1 MPTVELNR
9 EDLES
14 LLGVHLPEDIEEIN
28 EILAYVKG
36 EVKSVDN
43 EEIRIELKDSN
54 RADIWSVE
62 GLARALRGFLGLE
75 GGLKEYRVTGSSGVE
90 IYVNPKLENIRPYI
104 GCAVVK
110 DVKLTDAA
118 IRQIMRFQD
127 KMDQTYGRN
136 RRRTSIGL
144 YEFDLVKPPLH
155 FTVAKPR
162 EVSFVPLEFDERMTL
177 EEILER
183 HPKGKEYGHIVRQF
197 QVWPIFMDSENQ
209 VLSFPPIINSND
221 LGRIT
226 EETRN
231 VLIEVTGTSYETVLD
246 TLINVTVAL
255 ADRGGKIHSA
265 VIHYPY
271 MGMADDVTPNLDV
284 DTFSL
289 DVSYVQKIIGLKLSA
304 SEIKSLL
311 EKSRYGIAE
320 FSERKIVVKVPCYRV
335 DVLHP
340 IDIVEDIAIA
350 YDYNKIPP
358 EWPQLATVGGLS
370 HETSFRDLV
379 REIMV
384 GLGFQEVL
392 TYIMSNPETLFVKM
406 NLKPSRV
413 VELANPKITSMTCLR
428 NWLLPG
434 LMELLSHNVHVDYPQ
449 RIFEVGYCI
458 IHDEKRENKTR
469 DVEKLAC
476 VNIHSNAN
484 FTEAKSQLDA
494 LLSNL
499 GIKYHLEETTH
510 ESFIDGRTGKIML
523 SKDEAGIIG
532 EIHPQVLQNWGLENP
547 ATAFEI
553 SMDQLRMFLKYEQ

>member
-1 MPTVELNR
+1 MPTVELYR
-9 EDLES
+9 EDFES
-14 LLGVHLPEDIEEIN
+14 LLGTHLPEDIEKLN

-36 EVKSVDN
+36 EVKSIDY

-54 RADIWSVE
+54 RADIWSAE
-62 GLARALRGFLGLE
+62 GLARALRGFMGFE
-75 GGLKEYRVTGSSGVE
+75 RGLKEYRVAGSSGVKVH
-90 IYVNPKLENIRPYI
+90 VNPKLKNIRPYI

-110 DVKLTDAA
+110 GVKMTDAA

-162 EVSFVPLEFDERMTL
+162 EVSFVPLEFNEKMTL

-197 QVWPIFMDSENQ
+197 PVWPIFMDSENQ

-226 EETRN
+226 EKTRN
-231 VLIEVTGTSYETVLD
+231 VLIEVTGTSYETVMD

-255 ADRGGKIHSA
+255 ADRGGEIYSA
-265 VIHYPY
+265 MIHYPY
-271 MGMADDVTPNLDV
+271 AEMSDDVTPNLNV
-284 DTFSL
+284 DTVKL
-289 DVSYVQKIIGLKLSA
+289 DVSYVRKVIGLDLSV
-304 SEIKSLL
+304 SEIVSLL
-311 EKSRYGIAE
+311 EKARYGVSE
-320 FSERKIVVKVPCYRV
+320 FSDTKIIVQVPCYRV

-340 IDIVEDIAIA
+340 IDVVEDIAIA
-350 YDYNKIPP
+350 YDYNRIPD
-358 EWPQLATVGGLS
+358 EWPRLATVGKLS
-370 HETSFRDLV
+370 DETAFRDLI

-392 TYIMSNPETLFVKM
+392 TYIMSNPETLFAKM

-413 VELANPKITSMTCLR
+413 VEIANPKITSMTCLR
-428 NWLLPG
+428 NWLLPS

-449 RIFEVGYCI
+449 RIFEVGYCV
-458 IHDEKRENKTR
+458 IHDEKQENKTR
-469 DVEKLAC
+469 DIEKLAC
-476 VNIHSNAN
+476 VNIYSNAN
-484 FTEAKSQLDA
+484 FTEVKSQLDA
-494 LLSNL
+494 LLSSL
-499 GIKYHLEETTH
+499 GIEYELKETKH
-510 ESFIDGRTGKIML
+510 ESFIDGRVGKVMIRGQ
-523 SKDEAGIIG
+523 KVGIIG

-547 ATAFEI
+547 ASAFEI
-553 SMDQLRMFLKYEQ
+553 SIDHLRLLKYGR

>member
-1 MPTVELNR
+1 MPTIELNR
-9 EDLES
+9 EDFES
-14 LLGVHLPEDIEEIN
+14 LLGVHLPEDLEELN

-36 EVKSVDN
+36 EVKGIDS

-62 GLARALRGFLGLE
+62 GLARALRGFMGLE
-75 GGLKEYRVTGSSGVE
+75 TGLKRYEIAGSSGVE
-90 IYVNPKLENIRPYI
+90 VYVNPKLKDIRPYI

-110 DVKLTDAA
+110 GVKLTDAA

-162 EVSFVPLEFDERMTL
+162 DVSFVPLEFTEELTL
-177 EEILER
+177 DEILEK
-183 HPKGKEYGHIVRQF
+183 HPKGREYGHIVRQF
-197 QVWPIFMDSENQ
+197 PVWPIFVDSENH

-231 VLIEVTGTSYETVLD
+231 VLIEVTGTSYETVMD

-255 ADRGGKIHSA
+255 ADRGGKIYSA
-265 VIHYPY
+265 KIHYPY
-271 MGMADDVTPNLDV
+271 ASATEDLTPNLDV
-284 DTFSL
+284 ETMIL
-289 DVSYVQKIIGLKLSA
+289 DVSYIQKVIGIKLNV
-304 SEIKSLL
+304 SEIVDLL
-311 EKSRYGIAE
+311 KKARYGVDEYSEKKIA
-320 FSERKIVVKVPCYRV
+320 IQVPCYRV

-340 IDIVEDIAIA
+340 IDIVEDVAIA
-350 YDYNKIPP
+350 YDYNKIPD
-358 EWPQLATVGGLS
+358 EWPQLATVGRLS
-370 HETSFRDLV
+370 DETAFRDLI

-392 TYIMSNPETLFVKM
+392 TYIMSNPETLFTRM

-413 VELANPKITSMTCLR
+413 VELENPKIISMTCLR
-428 NWLLPG
+428 NWLLPS
-434 LMELLSHNVHVDYPQ
+434 LMELLSHNLHVDYPQ
-449 RIFEVGYCI
+449 RIFEIGYCV
-458 IHDEKRENKTR
+458 IHDEKQENKTR
-469 DVEKLAC
+469 DIEKLAC

-484 FTEAKSQLDA
+484 FTEAKAQLDA

-499 GIKYHLEETTH
+499 GINYHLEEVKH
-510 ESFIDGRTGKIML
+510 ESFIEGRVGKIVL
-523 SKDEAGIIG
+523 GDREAGIIG

-547 ATAFEI
+547 ASAFEI
-553 SMDQLRMFLKYEQ
+553 SVDELRRLKYGE

>member
-1 MPTVELNR
+1 MPTIELNR
-9 EDLES
+9 EDFES
-14 LLGVHLPEDIEEIN
+14 LLGVHLPEDLEELN

-36 EVKSVDN
+36 EVKGIDS

-62 GLARALRGFLGLE
+62 GLTRALRGFMGLE
-75 GGLKEYRVTGSSGVE
+75 TGLKRYEIAGSSGVE
-90 IYVNPKLENIRPYI
+90 VYVNPKLKDIRPYI

-110 DVKLTDAA
+110 GVKLTDAA

-162 EVSFVPLEFDERMTL
+162 DVSFVPLEFTEELTL
-177 EEILER
+177 DEILEK
-183 HPKGKEYGHIVRQF
+183 HPKGREYGHIVRQF
-197 QVWPIFMDSENQ
+197 PVWPIFVDSENH

-231 VLIEVTGTSYETVLD
+231 VLIEVTGTSYETVMD

-255 ADRGGKIHSA
+255 ADRGGKIYSA
-265 VIHYPY
+265 KIHYPY
-271 MGMADDVTPNLDV
+271 AGATEDLTPNLDV
-284 DTFSL
+284 ETMSL
-289 DVSYVQKIIGLKLSA
+289 DVSYIQKVIGIKLNV
-304 SEIKSLL
+304 SEIVDLL
-311 EKSRYGIAE
+311 RKARYGVDE
-320 FSERKIVVKVPCYRV
+320 YSEKKIVIQVPCYRV

-340 IDIVEDIAIA
+340 IDIVEDVAIA
-350 YDYNKIPP
+350 YDYNEIPD

-370 HETSFRDLV
+370 DETAFRDSI

-392 TYIMSNPETLFVKM
+392 TYIMSNPETLFARM

-413 VELANPKITSMTCLR
+413 VELENPKIISMTCLR
-428 NWLLPG
+428 NWLLPS
-434 LMELLSHNVHVDYPQ
+434 LMELLSHNLHVDYPQ
-449 RIFEVGYCI
+449 RIFEIGYCVL
-458 IHDEKRENKTR
+458 HDEKQENKTR
-469 DVEKLAC
+469 DIEKLAC

-484 FTEAKSQLDA
+484 FTEAKAQLDA

-499 GIKYHLEETTH
+499 GINYHLEEVKH
-510 ESFIDGRTGKIML
+510 ESFIEGRVGKIVL
-523 SKDEAGIIG
+523 GDRDAGIIG

-547 ATAFEI
+547 ASAFEI
-553 SMDQLRMFLKYEQ
+553 SVDELRRLKYGE

>member
-1 MPTVELNR
+1 MPTIELNR
-9 EDLES
+9 EDFES
-14 LLGVHLPEDIEEIN
+14 LLGVHLPEDLEELN

-36 EVKSVDN
+36 EVKGIDS

-62 GLARALRGFLGLE
+62 GLTRALRGFMGLE
-75 GGLKEYRVTGSSGVE
+75 TGLKRYEIAGSSGVE
-90 IYVNPKLENIRPYI
+90 VYVNPKLKDIRPYI

-110 DVKLTDAA
+110 GVKLTDAA

-162 EVSFVPLEFDERMTL
+162 DVSFVPLEFTEELTL
-177 EEILER
+177 DEILEK
-183 HPKGKEYGHIVRQF
+183 HPKGREYGHIVRQF
-197 QVWPIFMDSENQ
+197 PVWPIFVDSENH

-231 VLIEVTGTSYETVLD
+231 VLIEVTGTSYETVMD

-255 ADRGGKIHSA
+255 ADRGGKIYSA
-265 VIHYPY
+265 KIHYPY
-271 MGMADDVTPNLDV
+271 AGATEDLTPNLDV
-284 DTFSL
+284 ETMIL
-289 DVSYVQKIIGLKLSA
+289 DVSYIQKVIGIKLNV
-304 SEIKSLL
+304 SEIVDLL
-311 EKSRYGIAE
+311 RKARYGVDE
-320 FSERKIVVKVPCYRV
+320 YSEKKIVIQVPCYRV

-340 IDIVEDIAIA
+340 IDIVEDVAIA
-350 YDYNKIPP
+350 YDYNKIPD

-370 HETSFRDLV
+370 DETAFRDSI

-392 TYIMSNPETLFVKM
+392 TYIMSNPETLFTRM

-413 VELANPKITSMTCLR
+413 VELENPKIISMTCLR
-428 NWLLPG
+428 NWLLPS
-434 LMELLSHNVHVDYPQ
+434 LMELLSHNLHVDYPQ
-449 RIFEVGYCI
+449 RIFEVGYCVL
-458 IHDEKRENKTR
+458 HDEKQENKTR
-469 DVEKLAC
+469 DIEKLAC

-484 FTEAKSQLDA
+484 FTEAKAQLDA

-499 GIKYHLEETTH
+499 GINYHLEEVKH
-510 ESFIDGRTGKIML
+510 ESFIEGRVGEIVL
-523 SKDEAGIIG
+523 GDRDAGIIG

-547 ATAFEI
+547 ASAFEI
-553 SMDQLRMFLKYEQ
+553 SVDELRRLKYGE